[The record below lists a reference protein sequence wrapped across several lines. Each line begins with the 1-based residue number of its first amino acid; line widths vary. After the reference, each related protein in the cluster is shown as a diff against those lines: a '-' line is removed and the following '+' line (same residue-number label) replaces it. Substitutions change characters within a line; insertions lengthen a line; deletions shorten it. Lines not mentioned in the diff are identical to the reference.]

1 MKDVQKRKQQQ
12 QQQTTTATTPVD
24 QDAALMERLRKL
36 KEDRKGLWSIVS
48 LY

>member
-12 QQQTTTATTPVD
+12 QQKTTATTPVD

-36 KEDRKGLWSIVS
+36 KEDRKGLWSINS
-48 LY
+48 K